1 LIIKGR
7 KNFPGDEPPAPR
19 EAKPPQSALIKRNTG
34 YPAPAATPLARKSA
48 LMKHGTYMSPEQH
61 AAREQMLTD
70 ADEEDLPL
78 EDLDDESDDPRPTHA
93 APEPVTA
100 VQQRVL
106 DEEMLEEA
114 KRRAD
119 AIMRQ
124 AQMEA
129 KKLLDESKIYCQ
141 NAFAEA
147 ERQGLEH
154 GKQRGYTEF
163 CAQVAEHMRLLRVTL
178 AQLAGAKEHVLRSMQ
193 GEIAKMA
200 MQIAKR
206 ITSTEVVVTPDIV
219 QNQITMALEKVKDR
233 EHISVH
239 VHPEDLEQARAHKD
253 AFARVLEAPKSFEI
267 VSNTKVD
274 RGGCIIETN
283 QGNVDARIETQLAA
297 LEIAFNEIERHQ
309 REEWE
314 AAARAAREAMMPPE
328 PAPPDLPA
336 ASHDMHG
343 EMHAAP
349 AQMHA
354 PPDQMQMHAPPE
366 GEGEPHA

>member
-1 LIIKGR
+1 LIIKGKKGFGSEEPR
-7 KNFPGDEPPAPR
+7 PSEPKRPESAIIKNRSGFAPPPA
-19 EAKPPQSALIKRNTG
+19 APPV
-34 YPAPAATPLARKSA
+34 RKSA
-48 LMKHGTYMSPEQH
+48 LLKRGTYVSPEEQ
-61 AAREQMLTD
+61 RERERAQSL
-70 ADEEDLPL
+70 ADEEDDLPL
-78 EDLDDESDDPRPTHA
+78 EDLEDDEFDPRPTHA
-93 APEPVTA
+93 VPEPPPPPAAQVS
-100 VQQRVL
+100 
-106 DEEMLEEA
+106 EEMLAEA
-114 KRRAD
+114 KQRAD

-154 GKQRGYTEF
+154 GKQRAYQEF
-163 CAQVAEHMRLLRVTL
+163 CGQVAEHMRLLRVTL
-178 AQLAGAKEHVLRSMQ
+178 AQMAGAKEHVLRSMQ
-193 GEIAKMA
+193 GEIARMA
-200 MQIAKR
+200 MHIAKR
-206 ITSTEVVVTPDIV
+206 VTSTEVVVTSDIV

-297 LEIAFNEIERHQ
+297 LEIAFQEIERHQ

-314 AAARAAREAMMPPE
+314 AAARAAQAAMMPPE
-328 PAPPDLPA
+328 PAAPELPPVAHED
-336 ASHDMHG
+336 HG
-343 EMHAAP
+343 EMQAAP
-349 AQMHA
+349 PQMHA
-354 PPDQMQMHAPPE
+354 PMEHA
-366 GEGEPHA
+366 GEPHA